1 MIPSAPMATKKTAK
15 RAKKTATPRKSASEA
30 TPKKAAAKKT
40 GRGGRRGPRGPRAGS
55 KTSFILSQPLD
66 APAKDVV
73 EAGEKAG
80 HQFDVKYVY
89 AIRSANRG
97 KVAAG
102 PAPAPAAA
110 GAAQAARRGPG
121 RPRKNAGSNG
131 SLSADGS
138 LESQFARMA
147 VDIGV
152 ARAEAILRKVRDQL
166 DRMTF

>member
-1 MIPSAPMATKKTAK
+1 MIPSPLMAAKKTAK
-15 RAKKTATPRKSASEA
+15 RAKKTATAKKAATEA

-55 KTSFILSQPLD
+55 KTAFILSQSLD

-73 EAGEKAG
+73 EAGAKAG
-80 HQFDVKYVY
+80 HSFDVKYVY

-97 KVAAG
+97 KAG
-102 PAPAPAAA
+102 VPAAPAAGSTA
-110 GAAQAARRGPG
+110 PVAKRGPG
-121 RPRKNAGSNG
+121 RPRKNAGANG

>member
-1 MIPSAPMATKKTAK
+1 VVPSLPMEAKKTAK
-15 RAKKTATPRKSASEA
+15 RAKKTAA

-73 EAGEKAG
+73 DAGAKAG
-80 HQFDVKYVY
+80 HSFDVKYVY

-97 KVAAG
+97 KAGAAA
-102 PAPAPAAA
+102 APAA
-110 GAAQAARRGPG
+110 GAAPVAKRGPG
-121 RPRKNAGSNG
+121 RPRKNAGANG
-131 SLSADGS
+131 ALTVSGS

-147 VDIGV
+147 VDLGI
-152 ARAEAILRKVRDQL
+152 ARAESILRKVRDQL